1 MGTLQHDI
9 NDKIIADGYNEHC
22 VIIFNDVV
30 DAVARLKPGKHDGH
44 MGLSSDHVKHACDEW
59 YTHVSLLLTALI
71 VHGCIT
77 DDLSVSTV
85 LPIQKGKNLNY
96 ADSGNYRGIAL
107 SSIFGKIF
115 DSYVLTSL
123 CFYMDLCGLI
133 QTKNK

>member
-1 MGTLQHDI
+1 MHDAAQFVAVQVVQYSDLDCQI
-9 NDKIIADGYNEHC
+9 T
-22 VIIFNDVV
+22 FNDVV

-85 LPIQKGKNLNY
+85 LPI
-96 ADSGNYRGIAL
+96 
-107 SSIFGKIF
+107 
-115 DSYVLTSL
+115 
-123 CFYMDLCGLI
+123 
-133 QTKNK
+133 